1 MIKRF
6 DLSSGAISRVR
17 ELNEGR
23 VRYAYVLT
31 FGCQQNEADSER
43 VRGIAEKMGYTV
55 TDTHVGADLI
65 IVNTCAIRE
74 HAEMKA
80 LSMLGNFK
88 EEKRKNPELIVGVIG
103 CMAAEEHVVE
113 LLKQKFHYVTFTLEP
128 NMLHKLPEVVLARLE
143 EGKRSFVYKQDL
155 GDVAEGL
162 PCKRSSSHRAWV
174 SIMYG
179 CNNFCSYCIVPYTR
193 GRERS
198 RDSSDILKECRE
210 LVAAGCRDIT
220 LLGQNVNSYR
230 SDMDFP
236 TLLREIA
243 AIDGDFLV
251 RFMTSHPKDAS
262 DELIRVMSENGGKIA
277 PYFHLPLQSGSNR
290 ILKLMH
296 RTYDR
301 DRFLEIAK
309 KLRRAVPGICLSTD
323 VIVGFPSE
331 SDADFRDT
339 MDVLERV
346 RFDSVYAF
354 RFSPRAGT
362 PAARMTDVVPPDVT
376 DARMS
381 ELLKRQDAISEECNA
396 PYLGTIQ
403 RVIVDSVSKKSHL
416 GTYTART
423 ATNKLVH
430 FTSEGAS
437 IGEFTNV
444 LIEKVGAFE
453 LLGKE
458 IK

>member
-6 DLSSGAISRVR
+6 DLSSEAITRIR
-17 ELNEGR
+17 ELNEGK

-43 VRGIAEKMGYTV
+43 VRGIAEEMGYTV

-128 NMLHKLPEVVLARLE
+128 NMLHKLPEVVLSRLE
-143 EGKRSFVYKQDL
+143 DGKRSFVYKEDS

-162 PCKRSSSHRAWV
+162 PCKRSVRHKAWV

-198 RDSSDILKECRE
+198 RDSADIIKECRE
-210 LVAAGCRDIT
+210 LIADGCRDIT

-236 TLLREIA
+236 ALLREIA

-251 RFMTSHPKDAS
+251 RFMTSHPKDVS
-262 DELIRVMSENGGKIA
+262 DELIRVMAESRDKIA
-277 PYFHLPLQSGSNR
+277 PYFHLPLQSGSNK

-301 DRFLEIAK
+301 DRFLEIAE
-309 KLRRAVPGICLSTD
+309 KLRRNVPGICLSTD
-323 VIVGFPSE
+323 VIIGFPGE
-331 SDADFRDT
+331 SDEDFRDT

-376 DARMS
+376 DACMA
-381 ELLKRQDAISEECNA
+381 ELLSFQDAISEERNA
-396 PYLGTIQ
+396 PYLGTVQ
-403 RVIVDSVSKKSHL
+403 RVLVDSVSKKSQL

-430 FTSEGAS
+430 FTSDEAS

-444 LIEKVGAFE
+444 LIEKIGAFE